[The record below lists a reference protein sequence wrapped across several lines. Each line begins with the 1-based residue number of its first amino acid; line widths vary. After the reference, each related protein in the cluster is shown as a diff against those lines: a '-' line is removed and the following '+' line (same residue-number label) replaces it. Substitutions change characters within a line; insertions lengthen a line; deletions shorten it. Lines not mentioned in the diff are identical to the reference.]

1 MPKLAPVQALPAA
14 ESSTQSHAAAAI
26 ARATAALARLRA
38 NAAARDSEAE
48 YDLLCARAEWYSQRG
63 DTAAAEADLVELARL
78 ARELNDL
85 PRQLA
90 AVTRLYEHEHRA
102 RLDLE
107 QRLAARATEL
117 EIING
122 IGQALAQQLE
132 LQAVIDLVG
141 DKIREI
147 LRPETIDIRLYDRRS
162 NLIHTPYQYD
172 AGHRIIKQPFPLGR
186 GLTSRVIESR
196 RPLLLG
202 TDLEAQALGAIQ
214 TYRDPNDPD
223 EAVTESF
230 LGVPIIVG
238 DEVIGALDVQSYQQH
253 AYGEAD
259 VRLLTTLAA
268 SMGVAIQNTRLF
280 EAERQRAAEL
290 ETIND
295 LSQVLATQ
303 RDFQSFIDLVG
314 DKLRAIFDVALVFIA
329 LYDRNS
335 GRIYF
340 PYYVEEGQREYP
352 DPTMLGDGLTSIVI
366 KTRKPLR
373 LPTFEQQRALGVL
386 SDGRP
391 AESWLGVPIFV
402 GDEVIGAVSLQSFQT
417 DDFPDADVRLLTTLT
432 ANMGVAL
439 DNARLFEAERQRAAE
454 LETIN
459 RIGQALSAQLE
470 LGALIEMVGDTMREI
485 FAAQNV
491 YVALYDR
498 AKGQIDFPYDL
509 DAGRRLAGTSI
520 KLGEGL
526 TSRIIQT
533 RQPLLLNRAALQ
545 QHAAAGVTPLG
556 TPARSFLGVPI
567 IAGDE
572 PIGVISV
579 QNTERDGVFSEADLR
594 LLTTIAANVGVA
606 IQNARLYEEARRRA
620 NEMAALAEIGHDI
633 ATTVDLEPVL
643 ERIVAQAKQ
652 LLRVRD
658 IALYM
663 RDLETR
669 TFPAV
674 VVLGQYVEAIKA
686 LPIQVGRGII
696 GDIARTSVAEVV
708 NQPELDPRTLRIP
721 GTPLPAEELEGLMC
735 APLLSRG
742 QVIGLLGVWRPRA
755 DGSFSQA
762 DLDFLISVARQAA
775 IAIESA
781 RLYLETRRQANE
793 MAALADVGRDVSATL
808 DLPTVLERIASHAK
822 DLLAADTSAV
832 FLADSDGATFRAIV
846 VLGDSAAEIQHYP
859 VPLGVG
865 IIGDLARRGV
875 AEVINDAGSD
885 PRVVPIPGTPQQP
898 TDRLMVAP
906 LVTRKQVIG
915 LMTVWRL
922 FERTP
927 FTPADLNFLVGLA
940 RQATIAI
947 ENARLFEETQ
957 QARQA
962 ADAANVA
969 KSTFLANMSHELR
982 TPLNAV
988 LGFAQVMERDSA
1000 LSSRQKEHLGI
1011 ITRSG
1016 EHLLGLIND
1025 VLEMSKIEAG
1035 RVTLN
1040 ETTFDLRRLLQ
1051 SVEEMFQLR
1060 ADAKRIQLRFDLAED
1075 LPCLVQGDQGKLRQ
1089 VLINLLGNAV
1099 KFTHVGGVALRAVW
1113 RDERPKT
1120 KDQRPITGDRS
1131 SFVVRPSSLV
1141 VEIEDTGE
1149 GIAVDQLPSLFEPF
1163 RQTASGIKAQEGTGL
1178 GLSISRQFVRLM
1190 GGDIR
1195 VRSVAGQGTLFAF
1208 DVRIAPAELAEVAAA
1223 PVERRVIG
1231 IAPDPST
1238 PFDAAQGSSSGQATQ
1253 REHRML
1259 VVDDKRE
1266 NRRLLVE
1273 WLQAA
1278 GFVVREATNGQQ
1290 AVEIWEDWSPQLIW
1304 MDVRMPVLDGYEA
1317 TRRIK
1322 ASIRGQATVIIALTA
1337 SAFEHEQEI
1346 VRAAGCDDVVRK
1358 PVREATIFAK
1368 IVEHLGIRFVY
1379 EDPQPAA
1386 IPEHAAELRP
1396 ADLAALPAEW
1406 LAELRQAADEVDT
1419 ALAGAAIERIRE
1431 RDAALADGLAEL
1443 VANYRFDKLQLLIQ
1457 EVSAEHDPLS

>member
-1 MPKLAPVQALPAA
+1 
-14 ESSTQSHAAAAI
+14 
-26 ARATAALARLRA
+26 
-38 NAAARDSEAE
+38 
-48 YDLLCARAEWYSQRG
+48 
-63 DTAAAEADLVELARL
+63 
-78 ARELNDL
+78 
-85 PRQLA
+85 
-90 AVTRLYEHEHRA
+90 
-102 RLDLE
+102 
-107 QRLAARATEL
+107 
-117 EIING
+117 
-122 IGQALAQQLE
+122 
-132 LQAVIDLVG
+132 
-141 DKIREI
+141 
-147 LRPETIDIRLYDRRS
+147 
-162 NLIHTPYQYD
+162 
-172 AGHRIIKQPFPLGR
+172 
-186 GLTSRVIESR
+186 
-196 RPLLLG
+196 
-202 TDLEAQALGAIQ
+202 
-214 TYRDPNDPD
+214 
-223 EAVTESF
+223 
-230 LGVPIIVG
+230 
-238 DEVIGALDVQSYQQH
+238 VIGTLDVQSYQQY
-253 AYGEAD
+253 AYDQAD

-329 LYDRNS
+329 LYDHTS
-335 GRIYF
+335 GRIYYPF
-340 PYYVEEGQREYP
+340 YVEEGQREYP
-352 DPTMLGDGLTSIVI
+352 EPIMLGDGLTSIVI
-366 KTRKPLR
+366 NTRKPLR
-373 LPTFEQQRALGVL
+373 LPTFEQQRALGVI

-391 AESWLGVPIFV
+391 AETWLGVPIFV
-402 GDEVIGAVSLQSFQT
+402 GDEVIGVVSLQSFQP

-454 LETIN
+454 LEMIN

-509 DAGRRLAGTSI
+509 DAGQRLAGTSI

-526 TSRIIQT
+526 TSQIIQT
-533 RQPLLLNRAALQ
+533 RQPLLLGRAALQ
-545 QHAAAGVTPLG
+545 QHAAAGITPLG

-567 IAGDE
+567 ITGDE

-579 QNTERDGVFSEADLR
+579 QNTERDGVFTEADLR

-663 RDLETR
+663 RDPESR

-674 VVLGQYVEAIKA
+674 VVLGQYVEALKA

-696 GDIARTSVAEVV
+696 GDIARTSLAEVV

-721 GTPLPAEELEGLMC
+721 GTPLPAEELESMMC

-755 DGSFSQA
+755 DGRFSQT

-808 DLPTVLERIASHAK
+808 DLPTVLERIALHAK
-822 DLLAADTSAV
+822 DLLTVDISAV
-832 FLADSDGATFRAIV
+832 FLAGADDATFRAIV
-846 VLGDSAAEIQHYP
+846 VLGDSAAEIQRYP

-865 IIGDLARRGV
+865 ILGDLARRGV
-875 AEVINDAGSD
+875 AEVINDTGAD
-885 PRVVPIPGTPQQP
+885 PRAVSIPGTPQPP

-915 LMTVWRL
+915 LMTVWRA
-922 FERTP
+922 FEHTP

-940 RQATIAI
+940 RHATIAI

-988 LGFAQVMERDSA
+988 LGFAQVMERDAA

-1060 ADAKRIQLRFDLAED
+1060 AEAKRLQLRCELADD
-1075 LPCLVQGDQGKLRQ
+1075 LPRLVRGDEGKLRQ
-1089 VLINLLGNAV
+1089 VLINLLGNAI
-1099 KFTHVGGVALRAVW
+1099 KFTHEGGITLRAVW
-1113 RDERPKT
+1113 HDGAPK
-1120 KDQRPITGDRS
+1120 RLGTGDWGLGAVWPPPPPPPSTQFPESSVVGRRS
-1131 SFVVRPSSLV
+1131 SLA

-1149 GIAVDQLPSLFEPF
+1149 GIAADQLPSLFEPF

-1208 DVRIAPAELAEVAAA
+1208 EIRIAPAELAEVAAV
-1223 PVERRVIG
+1223 PLERRVIG
-1231 IAPDPST
+1231 IAPDDP
-1238 PFDAAQGSSSGQATQ
+1238 
-1253 REHRML
+1253 REYRML

-1278 GFVVREATNGQQ
+1278 GLAVREAADGQ
-1290 AVEIWEDWSPQLIW
+1290 AAIEIWESWSPHLIW
-1304 MDVRMPVLDGYEA
+1304 MDVRMPVMDGYEA

-1322 ASIRGQATVIIALTA
+1322 ARVGGQATVIIALTA

-1368 IVEHLGIRFVY
+1368 IAEHLGIRFIY
-1379 EDPQPAA
+1379 EDPQPSAVA
-1386 IPEHAAELRP
+1386 ERAAELRP

-1406 LAELRQAADEVDT
+1406 LAALRQAADEVDT
-1419 ALAGAAIERIRE
+1419 ALADAAITRIRE
-1431 RDAALADGLAEL
+1431 RDAALADGLADL
-1443 VANYRFDKLQLLIQ
+1443 VSNYRFDKLQLLIQ
-1457 EVSAEHDPLS
+1457 EVSAEYGHLS

>member
-1 MPKLAPVQALPAA
+1 MSKLAPAQTLPAA
-14 ESSTQSHAAAAI
+14 ESSAQRHAAAAI
-26 ARATAALARLRA
+26 TRATAALARVRA
-38 NAAARDSEAE
+38 NAVRDVVAE
-48 YDLLCARAEWYSQRG
+48 YELLSARADCYDQRG
-63 DTAAAEADLVELARL
+63 DAAGAAADLDEMARL
-78 ARELNDL
+78 AQELDDL
-85 PRQLA
+85 PRQFA
-90 AVTRLYEHEHRA
+90 AVTRLYEHERRA
-102 RLDLE
+102 RIELE

-122 IGQALAQQLE
+122 MGQVLAQQLE

-147 LRPETIDIRLYDRRS
+147 LHPETIDIRLYDRRS

-186 GLTSRVIESR
+186 GLTSRVIASR

-238 DEVIGALDVQSYQQH
+238 DDVIGVLDVQSYQQY

-280 EAERQRAAEL
+280 AAERQRAAEL

-303 RDFQSFIDLVG
+303 RDFQSFIDVVG

-329 LYDRNS
+329 LYDHKS
-335 GRIYF
+335 GQIHF
-340 PYYVEEGQREYP
+340 PFYVEEGQHEYP
-352 DPTMLGDGLTSIVI
+352 DPIMLGDGLTSIVI

-373 LPTFEQQRALGVL
+373 LATFEQQRALGVI

-391 AESWLGVPIFV
+391 AETWLGVPIFV
-402 GDEVIGAVSLQSFQT
+402 GEEVIGVVSLQSFQP
-417 DDFPDADVRLLTTLT
+417 DDFPDADLRLLTTLT

-454 LETIN
+454 LEMIN

-509 DAGRRLAGTSI
+509 DAGQRLAGMSI

-533 RQPLLLNRAALQ
+533 RQPLLLNRAALEQ
-545 QHAAAGVTPLG
+545 QAVAGVTPLG

-567 IAGDE
+567 ITGDE
-572 PIGVISV
+572 LIGVISV
-579 QNTERDGVFSEADLR
+579 QNTERDGVFSAADLR

-663 RDLETR
+663 RDPETR
-669 TFPAV
+669 IFPAV

-686 LPIQVGRGII
+686 LPIQLGRGII
-696 GDIARTSVAEVV
+696 GDIARTSTAEVV

-721 GTPLPAEELEGLMC
+721 GTPLPADQLEGLMC

-755 DGSFSQA
+755 DGGFSQA

-822 DLLAADTSAV
+822 ELLTADTSAV
-832 FLADSDGATFRAIV
+832 FLAESDHATFRAIV
-846 VLGDSAAEIQHYP
+846 VLGDSATEIQRYP

-865 IIGDLARRGV
+865 ILGDLARRGV
-875 AEVINDAGSD
+875 AEVINDTGTD
-885 PRVVPIPGTPQQP
+885 PRVVTIPGTPQPP
-898 TDRLMVAP
+898 TERLMVAP

-915 LMTVWRL
+915 LMTVWRA
-922 FERTP
+922 FEHTP
-927 FTPADLNFLVGLA
+927 FTSADLNFLVGLA

-1035 RVTLN
+1035 RVMLN

-1051 SVEEMFQLR
+1051 SVGEMFQLR
-1060 ADAKRIQLRFDLAED
+1060 SAAKRLQLRCELADD
-1075 LPCLVQGDQGKLRQ
+1075 LPQLVRGDEGKLRQ
-1089 VLINLLGNAV
+1089 VLINLLGNAI
-1099 KFTHVGGVALRAVW
+1099 KFTHAGGVTLRAVW
-1113 RDERPKT
+1113 EDEGRRT
-1120 KDQRPITGDRS
+1120 KDEGLVSIRH
-1131 SFVVRPSSLV
+1131 SSLITRHSSLT

-1149 GIAVDQLPSLFEPF
+1149 GIAAGQLLSLFEPF

-1195 VRSVAGQGTLFAF
+1195 VESVAGQGTLFAF
-1208 DVRIAPAELAEVAAA
+1208 EIRLAPVELAEVVAA

-1231 IAPDPST
+1231 IAPDPSAS
-1238 PFDAAQGSSSGQATQ
+1238 FDTAQGSSSGQANP
-1253 REHRML
+1253 REYRML

-1278 GFVVREATNGQQ
+1278 GFVVREAADGQ
-1290 AVEIWEDWSPQLIW
+1290 AAIEIWEAWSPHMIW

-1322 ASIRGQATVIIALTA
+1322 ARAGSQAPVIIALTA

-1368 IVEHLGIRFVY
+1368 IAEHLGIRFIY
-1379 EDPQPAA
+1379 EDPAPTAVA
-1386 IPEHAAELRP
+1386 ERAAELRA
-1396 ADLAALPAEW
+1396 ADLVALPTEW

-1419 ALAGAAIERIRE
+1419 ALVDALIKRIRE
-1431 RDAALADGLAEL
+1431 RDAALADGLADL
-1443 VANYRFDKLQLLIQ
+1443 VVNYRFDKLQLLIQ
-1457 EVSAEHDPLS
+1457 EVSAEHEHLS

>member
-1 MPKLAPVQALPAA
+1 MAKLAPAQAL
-14 ESSTQSHAAAAI
+14 I
-26 ARATAALARLRA
+26 AVEASPLDRADGDDATTIAGVTAALARLHA
-38 NAAARDSEAE
+38 DGATQDGVAE
-48 YDLLCARAEWYSQRG
+48 YELLSERADCYTRQG
-63 DTAAAEADLVELARL
+63 DTAAAEVDLLRMASLARQL
-78 ARELNDL
+78 DDL

-90 AVTRLYEHEHRA
+90 VATRLYDNERRT
-102 RLDLE
+102 RLELE

-122 IGQALAQQLE
+122 IGQALAQKLE

-141 DKIREI
+141 DKIRES
-147 LRPETIDIRLYDRRS
+147 LRPETIDIRLYDKRT

-196 RPLLLG
+196 RPLLLA
-202 TDLEAQALGAIQ
+202 TDAEAQALGAIQ

-238 DEVIGALDVQSYQQH
+238 DEVIGALDVQSYQQY

-259 VRLLTTLAA
+259 VLLLTTLAS

-303 RDFQSFIDLVG
+303 HDFQSFIDLVG

-329 LYDRNS
+329 LYDRSS

-340 PYYVEEGQREYP
+340 PYYVEEGVREYP
-352 DPTMLGDGLTSIVI
+352 EPTRIGEGLTSIVI
-366 KTRKPLR
+366 NTRKPLR

-391 AESWLGVPIFV
+391 AETWLGVPIFV
-402 GDEVIGAVSLQSFQT
+402 GEEVIGVVSLQSFQQ
-417 DDFPDADVRLLTTLT
+417 DDFPEADVRLLTTLT
-432 ANMGVAL
+432 ANIGVAL

-470 LGALIEMVGDTMREI
+470 LGALIEMVGDTMHQI
-485 FAAQNV
+485 FNAQNV

-498 AKGQIDFPYDL
+498 EKGRIDFPYDV
-509 DAGRRLAGTSI
+509 DAGHRIDGASI

-533 RQPLLLNRAALQ
+533 RQPLLLNRPESQPAE
-545 QHAAAGVTPLG
+545 AAGAPLG

-567 IAGDE
+567 IVGDD

-579 QNTERDGVFSEADLR
+579 QNIEREGVFGEADVR

-643 ERIVAQAKQ
+643 ERIIAKAKQ

-663 RDLETR
+663 RDPDGR
-669 TFPAV
+669 TFPPV
-674 VVLGQYVEAIKA
+674 VVLGTYVEAIRA
-686 LPIQVGRGII
+686 LPIVVGRGII
-696 GDIARTSVAEVV
+696 GHVAKTTVAEVV
-708 NQPELDPRTLRIP
+708 NQPELDPRTVRIP
-721 GTPLPAEELEGLMC
+721 GTPLPAEELEALMC

-742 QVIGLLGVWRPRA
+742 QVIGLLGVWRPRS
-755 DGSFSQA
+755 DGAFTQA

-808 DLPTVLERIASHAK
+808 DLPTVLERIASHARE
-822 DLLAADTSAV
+822 LLAADTSAV
-832 FLADSDGATFRAIV
+832 FLAEPGGAIFRAIV
-846 VLGDSAAEIQHYP
+846 VLGEAAAEIQRYP

-865 IIGDLARRGV
+865 IIGDLALRGV
-875 AEVINDAGSD
+875 AEVINDTGSD
-885 PRVVPIPGTPQQP
+885 PRAVEIPGTQLQP
-898 TDRLMVAP
+898 AERMMVAP
-906 LVTRKQVIG
+906 LVSRKQVIG
-915 LMTVWRL
+915 LMTVWRM
-922 FERTP
+922 FERTA
-927 FTPADLNFLVGLA
+927 FTAADLNFLVGLA

-957 QARQA
+957 QARQV
-962 ADAANVA
+962 ADAANMA

-988 LGFAQVMERDSA
+988 LGFAQVMERDPA
-1000 LSSRQKEHLGI
+1000 LSSRQKEHLSI

-1035 RVTLN
+1035 RITLN
-1040 ETTFDLRRLLQ
+1040 EATFDLRRLLQ
-1051 SVEEMFQLR
+1051 SVEEMFRLR
-1060 ADAKRIQLRFDLAED
+1060 AEAKRLQLAFELAEEV
-1075 LPCLVQGDQGKLRQ
+1075 PQFVRGDEGKLRQ
-1089 VLINLLGNAV
+1089 VLINLLGNAI
-1099 KFTHVGGVALRAVW
+1099 KFTYAGGVTLRAAW
-1113 RDERPKT
+1113 R
-1120 KDQRPITGDRS
+1120 DQRPRTNDQRPKRRADS
-1131 SFVVRPSSLV
+1131 SFVLRHSSLA
-1141 VEIEDTGE
+1141 VEVEDTGE
-1149 GIAVDQLPSLFEPF
+1149 GIAADQLPSLFEPF

-1195 VRSVAGQGTLFAF
+1195 VDSVAGQGTVFAF
-1208 DVRIAPAELAEVAAA
+1208 DVRLAPAERIEMAGGLA
-1223 PVERRVIG
+1223 ERRVIG
-1231 IAPDPST
+1231 IAND
-1238 PFDAAQGSSSGQATQ
+1238 DRRAY
-1253 REHRML
+1253 RML
-1259 VVDDKRE
+1259 VADDKRE

-1273 WLQAA
+1273 WLEAA
-1278 GFVVREATNGQQ
+1278 GFVVREAANGQE
-1290 AVEIWEDWSPQLIW
+1290 AIAIWEEWAPQLIW
-1304 MDVRMPVLDGYEA
+1304 MDVRMPILDGYEA

-1322 ASIRGQATVIIALTA
+1322 ASPAGQTTVIIALTA

-1346 VRAAGCDDVVRK
+1346 VRSAGCDDVVRK

-1368 IVEHLGIRFVY
+1368 IAEHLGIRFIY
-1379 EDPQPAA
+1379 ENPPPVAV
-1386 IPEHAAELRP
+1386 PERVAELEP
-1396 ADLAALPAEW
+1396 ADLADLPAEW
-1406 LAELRQAADEVDT
+1406 LAKLRQAADEVD
-1419 ALAGAAIERIRE
+1419 ADLAGALIEQIRGH
-1431 RDAALADGLAEL
+1431 DAALADGLADL
-1443 VANYRFDKLQLLIQ
+1443 VSNYRFDKLQLLIQ
-1457 EVSAEHDPLS
+1457 EVSADHDPHKHG

>member
-1 MPKLAPVQALPAA
+1 MSKLAPAQALLAA
-14 ESSTQSHAAAAI
+14 ESTTQSHAANAAVI

-38 NAAARDSEAE
+38 NTATYDSLAE
-48 YDLLCARAEWYSQRG
+48 YNLLGERAECYGQRG
-63 DTAAAEADLVELARL
+63 DTAAAAADLAEMVRL
-78 ARELNDL
+78 AQELNDL

-90 AVTRLYEHEHRA
+90 AVTRLYENERGA
-102 RLDLE
+102 RIELE
-107 QRLAARATEL
+107 QHLAARATEL
-117 EIING
+117 EIVNG
-122 IGQALAQQLE
+122 MGQVLAQQLE

-238 DEVIGALDVQSYQQH
+238 DDVIGALDVQSYQQH

-314 DKLRAIFDVALVFIA
+314 DKLHAIFDVALVFIA

-352 DPTMLGDGLTSIVI
+352 DPILLGDGLTSIVI

-373 LPTFEQQRALGVL
+373 LPTFEQQRALGVIT
-386 SDGRP
+386 DGRP
-391 AESWLGVPIFV
+391 AETWLGVPIFV
-402 GDEVIGAVSLQSFQT
+402 GEEVIGAVSLQSFQT
-417 DDFPDADVRLLTTLT
+417 DDFPEADVRLLTTLT

-470 LGALIEMVGDTMREI
+470 LGALIEMVGDTIRDI
-485 FAAQNV
+485 FAAQHV

-509 DAGRRLAGTSI
+509 DAGQRLAGTSI

-526 TSRIIQT
+526 TSQIIQT
-533 RQPLLLNRAALQ
+533 RQPLLLNQAALH

-579 QNTERDGVFSEADLR
+579 QNTERDGVFSEANLR

-633 ATTVDLEPVL
+633 ATTIDLEPVL

-652 LLRVRD
+652 LLHVRD

-663 RDLETR
+663 RDPETQ

-696 GDIARTSVAEVV
+696 GDIAHTSQAEVV

-721 GTPLPAEELEGLMC
+721 GTPLPTEELEGLMC

-742 QVIGLLGVWRPRA
+742 QVIGLLGVWRPRV

-793 MAALADVGRDVSATL
+793 MAALADVGRDISATL
-808 DLPTVLERIASHAK
+808 DLPTVLDQRGIPGRARWCHLPRNCGAGRFSAR
-822 DLLAADTSAV
+822 DPTLPGAA
-832 FLADSDGATFRAIV
+832 GGRHPGR
-846 VLGDSAAEIQHYP
+846 LGR
-859 VPLGVG
+859 
-865 IIGDLARRGV
+865 ARRG
-875 AEVINDAGSD
+875 
-885 PRVVPIPGTPQQP
+885 R
-898 TDRLMVAP
+898 
-906 LVTRKQVIG
+906 
-915 LMTVWRL
+915 
-922 FERTP
+922 
-927 FTPADLNFLVGLA
+927 
-940 RQATIAI
+940 
-947 ENARLFEETQ
+947 
-957 QARQA
+957 
-962 ADAANVA
+962 
-969 KSTFLANMSHELR
+969 
-982 TPLNAV
+982 
-988 LGFAQVMERDSA
+988 
-1000 LSSRQKEHLGI
+1000 
-1011 ITRSG
+1011 
-1016 EHLLGLIND
+1016 
-1025 VLEMSKIEAG
+1025 
-1035 RVTLN
+1035 
-1040 ETTFDLRRLLQ
+1040 
-1051 SVEEMFQLR
+1051 
-1060 ADAKRIQLRFDLAED
+1060 
-1075 LPCLVQGDQGKLRQ
+1075 GDQR
-1089 VLINLLGNAV
+1089 
-1099 KFTHVGGVALRAVW
+1099 
-1113 RDERPKT
+1113 
-1120 KDQRPITGDRS
+1120 
-1131 SFVVRPSSLV
+1131 
-1141 VEIEDTGE
+1141 
-1149 GIAVDQLPSLFEPF
+1149 
-1163 RQTASGIKAQEGTGL
+1163 
-1178 GLSISRQFVRLM
+1178 
-1190 GGDIR
+1190 
-1195 VRSVAGQGTLFAF
+1195 
-1208 DVRIAPAELAEVAAA
+1208 
-1223 PVERRVIG
+1223 
-1231 IAPDPST
+1231 
-1238 PFDAAQGSSSGQATQ
+1238 
-1253 REHRML
+1253 HR
-1259 VVDDKRE
+1259 
-1266 NRRLLVE
+1266 
-1273 WLQAA
+1273 
-1278 GFVVREATNGQQ
+1278 
-1290 AVEIWEDWSPQLIW
+1290 
-1304 MDVRMPVLDGYEA
+1304 
-1317 TRRIK
+1317 
-1322 ASIRGQATVIIALTA
+1322 
-1337 SAFEHEQEI
+1337 H
-1346 VRAAGCDDVVRK
+1346 
-1358 PVREATIFAK
+1358 
-1368 IVEHLGIRFVY
+1368 
-1379 EDPQPAA
+1379 
-1386 IPEHAAELRP
+1386 
-1396 ADLAALPAEW
+1396 
-1406 LAELRQAADEVDT
+1406 
-1419 ALAGAAIERIRE
+1419 
-1431 RDAALADGLAEL
+1431 
-1443 VANYRFDKLQLLIQ
+1443 
-1457 EVSAEHDPLS
+1457 

>member
-1 MPKLAPVQALPAA
+1 
-14 ESSTQSHAAAAI
+14 
-26 ARATAALARLRA
+26 
-38 NAAARDSEAE
+38 
-48 YDLLCARAEWYSQRG
+48 
-63 DTAAAEADLVELARL
+63 
-78 ARELNDL
+78 
-85 PRQLA
+85 
-90 AVTRLYEHEHRA
+90 
-102 RLDLE
+102 
-107 QRLAARATEL
+107 
-117 EIING
+117 
-122 IGQALAQQLE
+122 
-132 LQAVIDLVG
+132 
-141 DKIREI
+141 
-147 LRPETIDIRLYDRRS
+147 
-162 NLIHTPYQYD
+162 
-172 AGHRIIKQPFPLGR
+172 
-186 GLTSRVIESR
+186 
-196 RPLLLG
+196 
-202 TDLEAQALGAIQ
+202 
-214 TYRDPNDPD
+214 
-223 EAVTESF
+223 
-230 LGVPIIVG
+230 
-238 DEVIGALDVQSYQQH
+238 
-253 AYGEAD
+253 
-259 VRLLTTLAA
+259 
-268 SMGVAIQNTRLF
+268 
-280 EAERQRAAEL
+280 
-290 ETIND
+290 
-295 LSQVLATQ
+295 
-303 RDFQSFIDLVG
+303 
-314 DKLRAIFDVALVFIA
+314 
-329 LYDRNS
+329 
-335 GRIYF
+335 
-340 PYYVEEGQREYP
+340 
-352 DPTMLGDGLTSIVI
+352 
-366 KTRKPLR
+366 
-373 LPTFEQQRALGVL
+373 
-386 SDGRP
+386 
-391 AESWLGVPIFV
+391 
-402 GDEVIGAVSLQSFQT
+402 
-417 DDFPDADVRLLTTLT
+417 
-432 ANMGVAL
+432 MGVAL

-491 YVALYDR
+491 YVALYDH

-509 DAGRRLAGTSI
+509 DAGQRLAGRSI

-533 RQPLLLNRAALQ
+533 RQSLLLNREALQ
-545 QHAAAGVTPLG
+545 QQALAGTTPLG

-579 QNTERDGVFSEADLR
+579 QNIERDGVFSESDLR

-633 ATTVDLEPVL
+633 ATTIDLEPVL
-643 ERIVAQAKQ
+643 QRIVAQAKQ

-663 RDLETR
+663 RDPETR

-674 VVLGQYVEAIKA
+674 VVLGKYVEAIKA
-686 LPIQVGRGII
+686 QPIQLGRGII
-696 GDIARTSVAEVV
+696 GDIARTSQAELV
-708 NQPELDPRTLRIP
+708 NQPELDPRTLRLP

-755 DGSFSQA
+755 DGGFSQA

-808 DLPTVLERIASHAK
+808 DLPTVLKRIASHAK
-822 DLLAADTSAV
+822 ELLAADTSAV
-832 FLADSDGATFRAIV
+832 FLAEADHALFRAIV
-846 VLGDSAAEIQHYP
+846 VLGDLATEIQRYP
-859 VPLGVG
+859 VSLGVG
-865 IIGDLARRGV
+865 ILGDLARRGV
-875 AEVINDAGSD
+875 AEVINDTGGD
-885 PRVVPIPGTPQQP
+885 PRVVTIPGTTQQP
-898 TDRLMVAP
+898 AERLMVAP

-915 LMTVWRL
+915 LMTVWRA
-922 FERTP
+922 FEHTP

-947 ENARLFEETQ
+947 ENARLFEETR

-988 LGFAQVMERDSA
+988 LGFAQVMERDAA

-1011 ITRSG
+1011 ISRSG
-1016 EHLLGLIND
+1016 EHLLSLIND

-1051 SVEEMFQLR
+1051 SVAEMFQLR
-1060 ADAKRIQLRFDLAED
+1060 AEAKRLQLRCELAED
-1075 LPCLVQGDQGKLRQ
+1075 LPRLVHGDEGKLRQ
-1089 VLINLLGNAV
+1089 VLINLLGNAI
-1099 KFTHVGGVALRAVW
+1099 KFTHTGGVTLRAEW
-1113 RDERPKT
+1113 HDQRRRT
-1120 KDQRPITGDRS
+1120 KDEGRILDSPS
-1131 SFVVRPSSLV
+1131 SFVLRPSSLV
-1141 VEIEDTGE
+1141 VKIEDTGE
-1149 GIAVDQLPSLFEPF
+1149 GITAEQLPSLFEPF

-1195 VRSVAGQGTLFAF
+1195 VESVAGQGTLFAF
-1208 DVRIAPAELAEVAAA
+1208 EIRLAPAELAEAIAA
-1223 PVERRVIG
+1223 PIERRVIG
-1231 IAPDPST
+1231 IAPDLST
-1238 PFDAAQGSSSGQATQ
+1238 SSGQATQ
-1253 REHRML
+1253 REYRML

-1278 GFVVREATNGQQ
+1278 GFAVREAADGQ
-1290 AVEIWEDWSPQLIW
+1290 AAIEIWEAWSPHLIW
-1304 MDVRMPVLDGYEA
+1304 MDVRMPMLDGYEA

-1322 ASIRGQATVIIALTA
+1322 ARAGGQATVIIALTA

-1346 VRAAGCDDVVRK
+1346 VRMAGCDDVVRK

-1368 IVEHLGIRFVY
+1368 IAEHLGVRFIY

-1386 IPEHAAELRP
+1386 AAEGTADLRP
-1396 ADLAALPAEW
+1396 ADLAGLPAEW
-1406 LAELRQAADEVDT
+1406 LSELRQAADEVDT
-1419 ALAGAAIERIRE
+1419 ALADTVIQRIRAH
-1431 RDAALADGLAEL
+1431 DAALADGLAEL

-1457 EVSAEHDPLS
+1457 EVSAEHEPLN